1 MIDSCALITIGSG
14 GYSHDSTPDHH
25 CTNWLH
31 MSAAHSVPF
40 KPHTHTEQHQI
51 CTDLF
56 TSMDINSK
64 VILSR
69 TKSAT
74 ESRELQFVMGCFTC
88 LHVIKTFMSVSRS
101 HDWVPPDDPR
111 GFMEGLLSVSITL
124 RTVQLLM
131 DER

>member
-1 MIDSCALITIGSG
+1 MTPPLITTAQTGS
-14 GYSHDSTPDHH
+14 T
-25 CTNWLH
+25 CQQ
-31 MSAAHSVPF
+31 
-40 KPHTHTEQHQI
+40 HTRY
-51 CTDLF
+51 LL
-56 TSMDINSK
+56 